1 MKTPKKVCVIGL
13 DAAAPTRVLKLIEEG
28 SIPNIAKLVR
38 TGVMAQN
45 GLVPYPTITP
55 PNWTT
60 LATGAWPGTHGIT
73 DYHVWKPGNGLDM
86 SGTHQGFNRNDC
98 LVENI
103 WEAAEKAGK
112 KSIVLNWPSS
122 WPSRLKQGIIVGGNS
137 NIINDWRTPELPNT
151 EAKFSLC
158 GDQIVSTMQYR
169 RGGVKISFEEAS
181 DWDNVS
187 ASKNQ
192 ADLEAEFQM
201 TFPGST
207 YEFEPVTWYLLVQ
220 DSQGKGYDRV
230 TLSPTKNYKD
240 AFFTLRLGEWKQR
253 IPVTAKTTEGEVKQG
268 IFSAKIVELSE
279 DAGMFRVYMTGVA
292 ETTGW
297 SMPENIA
304 AELIA
309 NTKGDCSLRGGGLRA
324 FRQQWVDLDT
334 YTETQNLQNV
344 FLGESAEYLIK
355 NKEWDLFFM
364 HFHATDWIYHAY
376 ISFMDPIHTPDPE
389 INKMAEDAERKIY
402 QSLDEMIGRIVA
414 AAGKET
420 LVMLVSDHGAVASGA
435 PVPLLQSLLA
445 KNLIKPLD
453 SGSDMSQA
461 LKGAGGGEG
470 GFEALYKAQVDWTQT
485 KVMPQRT
492 VHIFVNL
499 KGRDPHGIIEPGEEY
514 EQVRQ
519 EIIDTLMTYVDP
531 ATGKRPFS
539 LALRREDARPFG
551 CYGELVGDVIYAIYP
566 WYGGQHGNI
575 LPTADYGI
583 GSLRALLVLN
593 GPGIKKGEMLKRTAW
608 ITDVVPTICYLLD
621 LPLPEAAEGA
631 VLYQAF
637 QDANFKMKE
646 TKTLREGL
654 ARMEK
659 SLAGESGTNWDK
671 HDCA

>member
-13 DAAAPTRVLKLIEEG
+13 DAAAPTRLLKLVEEG

-38 TGVMAQN
+38 TGVMAEN

-73 DYHVWKPGNGLDM
+73 DYHVWKPGNEIDM
-86 SGTHQGFNRNDC
+86 SGTHQGFSRNDC

-103 WEAAEKAGK
+103 WEAAEKVGK

-122 WPSRLKQGIIVGGNS
+122 WPSRLKQGIVVGGNS
-137 NIINDWRTPELPNT
+137 NIINDWRTPEMQST
-151 EAKFSLC
+151 EGKFSLC
-158 GDQIVSTMQYR
+158 NDQIISTIQYR
-169 RGGVKISFEEAS
+169 RGGVKVALEEAS
-181 DWDNVS
+181 DWENVPPT
-187 ASKNQ
+187 KNQ
-192 ADLEAEFQM
+192 ADLEAEFAM
-201 TFPGST
+201 TFPGSI
-207 YEFEPVTWYLLVQ
+207 YQIEPVTWYLLIQ

-230 TLSPTKNYKD
+230 TLSPTKNLKD
-240 AFFTLRLGEWKQR
+240 AFFTLGVGEWKQR
-253 IPVTAKTTEGEVKQG
+253 IAVTAKTKTGETKHG
-268 IFSAKIVELSE
+268 TFSAKVVELSE
-279 DAGMFRVYMTGVA
+279 DAGLFRLYITGA
-292 ETTGW
+292 GETTGW
-297 SMPENIA
+297 SMPEHIA
-304 AELIA
+304 AELNA
-309 NTKGDCSLRGGGLRA
+309 NTHGDCSLRGGGLRA
-324 FRQQWVDLDT
+324 FRQQWIDLDT

-344 FLGESAEYLIK
+344 FLGESAEYLLK

-376 ISFMDPIHTPDPE
+376 ISFMDPLHTPDPV
-389 INKMAEDAERKIY
+389 INKMAEDAERKVY

-414 AAGKET
+414 AAGKDT
-420 LVMLVSDHGAVASGA
+420 LVMLVSDHGAVTSGA
-435 PVPLLQSLLA
+435 AVSLLTPLLE
-445 KNLIKPLD
+445 KGLIKSLD
-453 SGSDMSQA
+453 PEVTKS
-461 LKGAGGGEG
+461 LKDAGGGEG
-470 GFEALYKAQVDWTQT
+470 GFEALYKARVDWSQT

-499 KGRDPHGIIEPGEEY
+499 KGRDPHGIVEPGAEY

-519 EIIDTLMTYVDP
+519 EVIDALMTFVDP
-531 ATGKRPFS
+531 ETGKRPFS
-539 LALRREDARPFG
+539 MALRREDARPFG

-566 WYGGQHGNI
+566 WFGGQHGNI

-583 GSLRALLVLN
+583 GSIRALLVLN

-621 LPLPEAAEGA
+621 LPVPEAAEGA

-637 QDANFKMKE
+637 QDANFRMKE
-646 TKTLREGL
+646 TKSLREGL
-654 ARMEK
+654 ARLEQT
-659 SLAGESGTNWDK
+659 LAGEGGLLADK